1 MTTQG
6 VTVDISALANLF
18 SVLWNRVSRDAL
30 LDILISVE
38 HICKT
43 PALTKGDLYAP
54 AYAEKKNPFVSLPPY
69 FCINETGNYSLLA
82 NLNFKVKLVK
92 EASPILSLFLSL
104 NCWVRLTI
112 TLFQVFILWWYY
124 QYSIVQL
131 TIAASSLFQPFFVH
145 FIKVHE
151 NPLKVKV

>member
-1 MTTQG
+1 MFSLMTTQG

-54 AYAEKKNPFVSLPPY
+54 AYAEKK
-69 FCINETGNYSLLA
+69 ILLSVCHLIFA
-82 NLNFKVKLVK
+82 
-92 EASPILSLFLSL
+92 
-104 NCWVRLTI
+104 
-112 TLFQVFILWWYY
+112 
-124 QYSIVQL
+124 
-131 TIAASSLFQPFFVH
+131 
-145 FIKVHE
+145 
-151 NPLKVKV
+151 